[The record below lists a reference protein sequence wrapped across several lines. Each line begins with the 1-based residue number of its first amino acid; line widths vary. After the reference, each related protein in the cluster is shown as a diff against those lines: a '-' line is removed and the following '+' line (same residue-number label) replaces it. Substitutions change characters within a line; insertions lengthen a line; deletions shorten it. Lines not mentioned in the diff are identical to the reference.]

1 MTAPKSPYKNNIKEL
16 KDYYWSYADILRDIG
31 INESTYDQ
39 RIMAFMALKL
49 LIDNNK
55 LKFNFEYSDNFGFI
69 EVSRTEWPKGSK
81 QIDDVVG
88 LEDSSAKQG
97 FLKCG
102 NIMIEFFEYSS
113 PPSQP
118 MDKNRPVNNHGH
130 THVCVDVTNIEEEYD
145 RLVKNGVQ
153 FHAPPQDFG
162 QVKATYGRDID
173 GNVFE
178 LQEIVDPDHP
188 ARVF

>member
-1 MTAPKSPYKNNIKEL
+1 MDRGVSNMAINGLHHAAISTPNIDRLMKW
-16 KDYYWSYADILRDIG
+16 Y
-31 INESTYDQ
+31 N
-39 RIMAFMALKL
+39 
-49 LIDNNK
+49 
-55 LKFNFEYSDNFGFI
+55 DNFGF
-69 EVSRTEWPKGSK
+69 EELSRSEWPSGSD

-88 LEDSSAKQG
+88 LKSSSAKQG

-113 PPSQP
+113 PEPEL

-145 RLVKNGVQ
+145 RLVKNGVT

-162 QVKATYGRDID
+162 EVKATYGRDID

-178 LQEIVDPDHP
+178 LQEIIAKDHP

>member
-1 MTAPKSPYKNNIKEL
+1 MAINGLHHAAISTP
-16 KDYYWSYADILRDIG
+16 DIERLMKWY
-31 INESTYDQ
+31 T
-39 RIMAFMALKL
+39 K
-49 LIDNNK
+49 
-55 LKFNFEYSDNFGFI
+55 NFGFE
-69 EVSRTEWPKGSK
+69 EVARTEWPKGSK

-88 LEDSSAKQG
+88 LKDSSAKQG

-113 PPSQP
+113 PQSQP

-130 THVCVDVTNIEEEYD
+130 THVCVDVTNIEDEYK
-145 RLVKNGVQ
+145 RLLQNGVE

-162 QVKATYGRDID
+162 QVKATYGRDCD

-178 LQEIVDPDHP
+178 LQEIIDPNHP
-188 ARVF
+188 AKVFDV